1 MLNYDIPSHRDFIDS
16 FTFKE
21 NIPINPFIFSFFY
34 VLTQKD
40 KLIISDIKH
49 LINVFK
55 YTAASTLDYL
65 SKSGKRDIHISKKDL
80 ENIKEDTL
88 VLSFNERILI
98 QQPFLLNKI
107 MAANIFV

>member
-1 MLNYDIPSHRDFIDS
+1 MIFIRKLNSILMSIGLVVL
-16 FTFKE
+16 
-21 NIPINPFIFSFFY
+21 IFSFHSCDN
-34 VLTQKD
+34 K
-40 KLIISDIKH
+40 
-49 LINVFK
+49 
-55 YTAASTLDYL
+55 AAVNP
-65 SKSGKRDIHISKKDL
+65 SKKDL